1 MNTTEREIYK
11 VLEFQEEKASA
22 KIKEDLGE
30 DVTPE
35 LRDFLLLVL
44 ETGSWRRP
52 APGSGGT
59 AGWGFG

>member
-30 DVTPE
+30 DVTE
-35 LRDFLLLVL
+35 NYSIV
-44 ETGSWRRP
+44 T
-52 APGSGGT
+52 
-59 AGWGFG
+59 